1 MLKTQQTFAKS
12 ASFWTVCLV
21 VSFWLSTRSKLAV
34 NIIENATGKDIL
46 ISLELAIL
54 PDKLCF
60 IWTSTR
66 DRKLRKFALPDK
78 HRYGLE
84 FYISLKCSHA
94 VLLILLAGDIATNPG
109 PTAGSRETDNSTTL
123 GLKVLYLN
131 ARSLKA
137 FVQQQLNLRR
147 HS

>member
-1 MLKTQQTFAKS
+1 
-12 ASFWTVCLV
+12 
-21 VSFWLSTRSKLAV
+21 V